1 MSAFLFFWRV
11 IYRSKD
17 WQIRYYKLLE
27 EQTKD
32 KKTFGELLHLLHG
45 VDNSVEVSFAS
56 KLIATVSPE
65 ELIWDKYV
73 LKNLGFDKEWNKANG
88 LCYGERIKVA
98 VKIYEGGKDWYGGFI
113 DSEEGKRCIEKF
125 DEGLPEYKDRL
136 TAVKKVDYMVWSCR
150 GV

>member
-1 MSAFLFFWRV
+1 MVADGIWGPLDIAGIVLVEVGVVSAFLIFWRV

-17 WQIRYYKLLE
+17 WQNRYYKLLE

-56 KLIATVSPE
+56 KLIAAVSPE
-65 ELIWDKYV
+65 EPIWDRYV
-73 LKNLGFDKEWNKANG
+73 LKNLGFDKEWNKADG

-98 VKIYEGGKDWYGGFI
+98 VKIYEGIKDWYGDFS
-113 DSEEGKRCIEKF
+113 DWRFK
-125 DEGLPEYKDRL
+125 
-136 TAVKKVDYMVWSCR
+136 W
-150 GV
+150 

>member
-1 MSAFLFFWRV
+1 M
-11 IYRSKD
+11 IYRSED
-17 WQIRYYKLLE
+17 WQNRYYKLLE

-56 KLIATVSPE
+56 KLIATVCPE
-65 ELIWDKYV
+65 EPIWDKYV

-98 VKIYEGGKDWYGGFI
+98 VKIYEGIKMVLLGFL
-113 DSEEGKRCIEKF
+113 C
-125 DEGLPEYKDRL
+125 
-136 TAVKKVDYMVWSCR
+136 CR
-150 GV
+150 MFWK